1 MRVGAAFLRIDGAD
15 LLLAIRLTPK
25 SAKDSIGGIWQDD
38 KGAVW
43 LQASVRAVPEK
54 GKANAA
60 LIQRIAKRLNM
71 APKDIALES
80 GDTSRL
86 KRLRLI
92 GRAGEADRI
101 TQELERT

>member
-1 MRVGAAFLRIDGAD
+1 MSASYLRVDGAD
-15 LLLAIRLTPK
+15 LLLSIRLTPK
-25 SAKDSIGGIWQDD
+25 AAKDAIVGVWQDD

-60 LIQRIAKRLNM
+60 LIQRIAKRLKV

-86 KRLRLI
+86 KRLRLV
-92 GRAGEADRI
+92 GRAADADGI
-101 TQELERT
+101 KQELERT

>member
-1 MRVGAAFLRIDGAD
+1 MFSIRGDD

-25 SAKDSIGGIWQDD
+25 AAKEGFGGVWRDE
-38 KGAVW
+38 KGAAW

-60 LIQRIAKRLNM
+60 LIQRIAKRL
-71 APKDIALES
+71 DIAARDILLES

-92 GRAGEADRI
+92 GHAGEADRI
-101 TQELERT
+101 MRELDGI

>member
-1 MRVGAAFLRIDGAD
+1 MSASYLRVDGAD

-25 SAKDSIGGIWQDD
+25 AAKDAIGGVWQDD

-60 LIQRIAKRLNM
+60 LIQRIAKRLKV

-86 KRLRLI
+86 KRLRLV
-92 GRAGEADRI
+92 GRAADAGGI
-101 TQELERT
+101 IQELERT

>member
-1 MRVGAAFLRIDGAD
+1 MSASYLRVDGAD

-25 SAKDSIGGIWQDD
+25 AAKDSIGGVWQDD

-60 LIQRIAKRLNM
+60 LIQRIAKRLKV

-86 KRLRLI
+86 KRLRLV
-92 GRAGEADRI
+92 GRAADADGI
-101 TQELERT
+101 IQELERT

>member
-1 MRVGAAFLRIDGAD
+1 MSAPYLREDGDD

-25 SAKDSIGGIWQDD
+25 AAKDSIGGVWQDE

-60 LIQRIAKRLNM
+60 LTQSIAKRRKV

-86 KRLRLI
+86 KRLRLH
-92 GRAGEADRI
+92 GHASAADRI
-101 TQELERT
+101 SEELERT